1 MFNDAYYQKPTM
13 CAVMFS
19 GSKYSVKKQMNDFLE
34 KEDISVVSIEQ
45 DACCEQ
51 GKTQHSILLL
61 YK

>member
-1 MFNDAYYQKPTM
+1 
-13 CAVMFS
+13 MFS